1 MSRKTDPMASAK
13 SGFSATLAQAE
24 IQEISVFPESS
35 ESSDWRHNTE
45 KSVDLRF
52 SQNKALRLQNGSS
65 GDHNLW
71 ISSG

>member
-35 ESSDWRHNTE
+35 ESSDQRHNTE

-52 SQNKALRLQNGSS
+52 SQIKL
-65 GDHNLW
+65 
-71 ISSG
+71 